1 LKSARKSLGPLLP
14 AALVLALAALTLSV
28 AASPQDDPR
37 AEIVNLRHYTHANFT
52 RVVLDI
58 GKLREYTS
66 GELQEPGRIYID
78 VLQAKLNP
86 ILQGQSYPVKADYIS
101 QIRISQKTTST
112 VRVVV
117 DVDFSRVQSYRVYPL
132 YDPFRLVIDIYPRE
146 TAGGALSAPAEKT
159 VALPAR
165 TQPPVKREVDPKDP
179 AFNGTSLARQLGL
192 GVRTVVIDP
201 GHGGPHPGA
210 ISKTGLQEKEVNLA
224 VGLALRDLLVKAGI
238 DAILTRES
246 DVDVPLERRTVIA
259 NQKRA
264 DLFVSIHSNAHRDR
278 KRGGVETFFLNI
290 SPDPTVIELAAAENA
305 TSTKNIGEMR
315 SILQK
320 IVQNSKIQESH
331 DLAQAIQKHLVKALA
346 QDLPSIQNLGVKGGP
361 FWVLIGG
368 EMPSVL
374 VEVSHLSNA
383 KEEAKLKTPKYRNLA
398 AQGIYDGI
406 MEYVR
411 SLGKGQNP

>member
-1 LKSARKSLGPLLP
+1 LKSARKSFGF
-14 AALVLALAALTLSV
+14 VLLAALALSLS
-28 AASPQDDPR
+28 AGPQDDPR

-58 GKLREYTS
+58 GKLREYIP
-66 GELQEPGRIYID
+66 GELKDPGRIFVD

-117 DVDFSRVQSYRVYPL
+117 DVDFAQVQSYRVYHL
-132 YDPFRLVIDIYPRE
+132 FDPFRLVLDIYPRQ
-146 TAGGALSAPAEKT
+146 TSGGAPQTPAQKAAPLADKT
-159 VALPAR
+159 V
-165 TQPPVKREVDPKDP
+165 PPVKRQVDPNDP
-179 AFNGTSLARQLGL
+179 NFAGTSLARQLGL
-192 GVRTVVIDP
+192 GVKTVVIDP

-210 ISKTGLQEKEVNLA
+210 ISKGGLQEKEVNLA

-264 DLFVSIHSNAHRDR
+264 DLFVSIHCNAVRDR
-278 KRGGVETFFLNI
+278 KRAGVETFFLNI
-290 SPDPTVIELAAAENA
+290 SSDPSVIELAAAENA

-315 SILQK
+315 TILEK
-320 IVQNSKIQESH
+320 IVQNSKIRESK
-331 DLAQAIQKHLVKALA
+331 DLAEAIQRSLVKTLS
-346 QDLPSIQNLGVKGGP
+346 QDPPACPNLGVWGGP

-383 KEEAKLKTPKYRNLA
+383 KEEAKLKTKKYRDLA
-398 AQGIYDGI
+398 AQGIYGGI
-406 MEYVR
+406 MEYIR
-411 SLGKGQNP
+411 SLGKG

>member
-1 LKSARKSLGPLLP
+1 LKSARKSFGFLLLTTL
-14 AALVLALAALTLSV
+14 ALSLAVLALSAPPAR
-28 AASPQDDPR
+28 PQDDPR
-37 AEIVNLRHYTHANFT
+37 AEIVNLRYYIHANFT

-58 GKLREYTS
+58 GKLREYTF
-66 GELQEPGRIYID
+66 GDLKDPGRIYVD

-117 DVDFSRVQSYRVYPL
+117 DVDFARVQSHRVYHL
-132 YDPFRLVIDIYPRE
+132 FDPFRLVLDIYPRQ
-146 TAGGALSAPAEKT
+146 APGGAPLTPTEKAAPPVDKT
-159 VALPAR
+159 L
-165 TQPPVKREVDPKDP
+165 PPVKRQVDPKDP
-179 AFNGTSLARQLGL
+179 NFAGTSLARQLGL
-192 GVRTVVIDP
+192 GVKTVVIDP

-210 ISKTGLQEKEVNLA
+210 ISKSGLQEKEVNLA
-224 VGLALRDLLVKAGI
+224 VSLALRDLLVKAGI

-264 DLFVSIHSNAHRDR
+264 DLFVSIHCNAVRDR
-278 KRGGVETFFLNI
+278 KRAGVETFFLNI
-290 SPDPTVIELAAAENA
+290 SSDPSVIELAATENA
-305 TSTKNIGEMR
+305 TSTKNIGEMKT
-315 SILQK
+315 ILEK
-320 IVQNSKIQESH
+320 IVQNSKIRESK
-331 DLAQAIQKHLVKALA
+331 DLAEAVQRNLVRTLS
-346 QDLPSIQNLGVKGGP
+346 QDPPACPNLGVWGGP

-374 VEVSHLSNA
+374 IEISHLSNA
-383 KEEAKLKTPKYRNLA
+383 KEEAKLKTPKYRALA

-406 MEYVR
+406 MEYIR
-411 SLGKGQNP
+411 SLGKG